1 MSYRIADLRCAEEL
15 EVTDD
20 VIRVWLRGGRTLTVP
35 LRWFP
40 RLSAGTPDERNRWE
54 LIESGTSV
62 RWPELDVELAVDD
75 WLADSP
81 PEAGTDWAC
90 VGNLKISGHTISV
103 WLQDGRTLTVPLHW
117 FPRLC
122 GGTVEERNNW
132 IAPGWSMISW
142 PDLDEDLTVRGL
154 LAGGWSAERARTLG
168 RWLLARQEGRGI
180 EHWQIVEHHRS
191 DPKPV
196 PLA

>member
-1 MSYRIADLRCAEEL
+1 MSYRIADLRRAEEL

-35 LRWFP
+35 L
-40 RLSAGTPDERNRWE
+40 
-54 LIESGTSV
+54 
-62 RWPELDVELAVDD
+62 
-75 WLADSP
+75 
-81 PEAGTDWAC
+81 
-90 VGNLKISGHTISV
+90 
-103 WLQDGRTLTVPLHW
+103 HW

-122 GGTVEERNNW
+122 GGTPDERNNW
-132 IAPGWSMISW
+132 EADPPSMIYW
-142 PDLDEDLTVRGL
+142 PDLDETFTVDGL
-154 LAGGWSAERARTLG
+154 LGGGWSAERARTLG

-180 EHWQIVEHHRS
+180 EDWQIVEHHRS